1 MIRSDRYLFLKYGS
15 YALLLLG
22 LFVLQTARG
31 TAVRLWGG
39 SADVLPFFVAA
50 VALLDGPYAGGAF
63 GFAAGVLSTLN
74 VAGVEGFSS
83 LHLGLFGIF
92 FGLFGAY
99 YLRNILF
106 SALFG
111 GMIALLIGAFFRFL
125 FYDLLFYGM
134 GLGQALA
141 ACGLQL
147 LLSLPAGALSY
158 FLLRAI
164 RRRFTEESL

>member
-22 LFVLQTARG
+22 LFLLQSTRG
-31 TAVRLWGG
+31 TGVQLWGA
-39 SADVLPFFVAA
+39 SPDVLPFFVAA

-63 GFAAGVLSTLN
+63 GFAAGVLTTLN
-74 VAGVEGFSS
+74 STGIEGFAS
-83 LHLGLFGIF
+83 LYYALFGIF

-99 YLRNILF
+99 FMRNILF
-106 SALFG
+106 SALSG
-111 GMIALLIGAFFRFL
+111 GILCMLIEAFFRYL

-141 ACGLQL
+141 AFGLQL
-147 LLSLPAGALSY
+147 LLSLPVGALCY
-158 FLLRAI
+158 LLLRAVW
-164 RRRFTEESL
+164 RRFSEDSL